1 MFWKK
6 KEDAWTRYQELVLEI
21 APQGLPRLIESR
33 VNALDSKLRSAGV
46 YFEAQILED
55 SLNQLV
61 AEFPAHLEYESFP
74 ENIQRSFAEEVQG
87 ILFKLQKQGKALGT
101 ESDFVLEYPL
111 PTKDERYATTYVTS
125 EIPLQL
131 RTDRLIFGFRS
142 YPLSRNS
149 KARFSR
155 GGYDTS
161 TSLMFNDLDWNFTLR
176 WSSIKDVEQYRNF
189 AEVFNMVARQYGTS
203 KPFVSRTD
211 SNRGASVGA
220 PSLWRSEE
228 IVDIYKALENSLITE
243 ADAKPL
249 LIALTPSY
257 SDNQK
262 LFENTYRKLKA
273 RHTFGD

>member
-21 APQGLPRLIESR
+21 APHGLQRLIESKLD
-33 VNALDSKLRSAGV
+33 ALDSKLRSAGV
-46 YFEAQILED
+46 YFEAQVLEEL
-55 SLNQLV
+55 LNQLV

-74 ENIQRSFAEEVQG
+74 ENIQRSFSEEAQAIV
-87 ILFKLQKQGKALGT
+87 FKLQKQGKALGT
-101 ESDFVLEYPL
+101 KSDFVLDYPV
-111 PTKDERYATTYVTS
+111 PNKDSQNSTTYVTS

-131 RTDRLIFGFRS
+131 RTDRLIFGFES

-161 TSLMFNDLDWNFTLR
+161 TSLMFNDLDWSFTLR
-176 WSSIKDVEQYRNF
+176 WRSTQDVEKYRNF
-189 AEVFNMVARQYGTS
+189 AEVFNMVARQHGTS
-203 KPFVSRTD
+203 KSFVSRTD
-211 SNRGASVGA
+211 SGGGAAVGA

-228 IVDIYKALENSLITE
+228 IVEIYRALETSSITE
-243 ADAKPL
+243 ADAKSL

-262 LFENTYRKLKA
+262 LFETTYRKLKA
-273 RHTFGD
+273 RHNFAE